1 MTRIREAVCPSCSKT
16 VSVTYWPYN
25 VALYA
30 QHSIPG
36 TERDCK
42 SGLRP
47 VATEER

>member
-1 MTRIREAVCPSCSKT
+1 MTRIREAVCPTCNKT

-30 QHSIPG
+30 QHSVPG
-36 TERDCK
+36 TERDCR

-47 VATEER
+47 VLTEER

>member
-25 VALYA
+25 AALYA
-30 QHSIPG
+30 QHSVPG
-36 TERDCK
+36 TERDCR

-47 VATEER
+47 VTTEER

>member
-1 MTRIREAVCPSCSKT
+1 MTKIREAVCPSCSKT

-30 QHSIPG
+30 QHSVPG

-47 VATEER
+47 ITTEER

>member
-1 MTRIREAVCPSCSKT
+1 MIKLREAVCPTCSKT

-25 VALYA
+25 VPLCA

-36 TERDCK
+36 TERDCG

-47 VATEER
+47 VETKKR

>member
-1 MTRIREAVCPSCSKT
+1 MMKLRDAVCPTCRKT

-25 VALYA
+25 VALYT

-36 TERDCK
+36 TDRDCR

-47 VATEER
+47 VETEEQ

>member
-1 MTRIREAVCPSCSKT
+1 MTRIREAVCPTCSKT

-36 TERDCK
+36 TERDCS

-47 VATEER
+47 VTTEKR